1 MKSKPWQRQSLTV
14 MLTPWQWSINLD
26 FVIEQVGKAYNNNNV
41 IIYLPQSQIKIIMYN
56 YVYVY
61 LSNL

>member
-14 MLTPWQWSINLD
+14 MLTPRQWSINLD
-26 FVIEQVGKAYNNNNV
+26 FVIEQVGKAYNNHNV